1 MEELMQYVWRH
12 RLWAVGELTTHDGL
26 PVTVIDV
33 GQQNR
38 DAGPDFF
45 NAKVR
50 IGTEM
55 WCGNV
60 EIHVRASDWR
70 RHGHDCDK
78 AYDSVI
84 LHVVEHDDC
93 PIYATDGR
101 LIPQVTLKC
110 ARDFSA
116 RYAAFVGNPAN
127 TLACAAELNSVSPV
141 MMRDWLDSLAFER
154 LYAKVDAIRE
164 RLDRCTGDWEQA
176 AFVTLARALG
186 AGINGD
192 AFERVAQSL
201 PLRLLHK
208 HSDSLLSLEAMI
220 FGQAG
225 LLECEPTDGYV
236 SQLQQEYDFLAVKFG
251 LKRPRDIVWRMSR
264 MRPASFP
271 HRRLAALAAMCHGG
285 FRLLQSILS
294 IDDEQQARVLFLVDL
309 TGYWTTHN
317 NFHNPVAVNP
327 RAFGKSTVDMLIIN
341 VVAPLLMAYG
351 AYVGDESQGV
361 RAVDLLEHLPGE
373 NNRFTADFV
382 RAGVACPNAFVS
394 QAMVQLHKNYCDV
407 RKCLYCRLGHR
418 FLASRVKP

>member
-12 RLWAVGELTTHDGL
+12 RLWAVGDLTTHDGTH
-26 PVTVIDV
+26 VNVIDV
-33 GQQNR
+33 GQLNR

-50 IGTEM
+50 IGNQV

-60 EIHVRASDWR
+60 EIHVRASDWH
-70 RHGHDCDK
+70 RHGHDKDR

-93 PIYATDGR
+93 PIYSTDGR
-101 LIPQVTLKC
+101 LIPQITLKC
-110 ARDFSA
+110 ARDFSN
-116 RYAAFVGNPAN
+116 RYAAFVNNPAN
-127 TLACAAELNSVSPV
+127 SLPCAAELAAVSPV
-141 MMRDWLDSLAFER
+141 MVRDWLDALAFER
-154 LYAKVDAIRE
+154 LYAKADAIGR

-192 AFERVAQSL
+192 AFEQVAQSL
-201 PLRLLHK
+201 PLKLLHK
-208 HSDSLLSLEAMI
+208 HSDSLLSIEAML

-225 LLECEPTDGYV
+225 LLECEPTDGYI
-236 SQLQQEYDFLAVKFG
+236 SRLQQEYDFLAVKFG
-251 LKRPRDIVWRMSR
+251 LRRPQGVAWRMSR

-285 FRLLQSILS
+285 FRLLQSVLS
-294 IDDEQQARVLFLVDL
+294 VADEQQARALFAVEL

-317 NFHNPVAVNP
+317 NFLAPSSANP

-341 VVAPLLMAYG
+341 VVSPLLMAY
-351 AYVGDESQGV
+351 ADYIADESLAA
-361 RAVDLLEHLPGE
+361 RAVDILEHLPGE
-373 NNRFTADFV
+373 TNRFTADFV
-382 RAGVACPNAFVS
+382 RAGVPCPNALVS

-407 RKCLYCRLGHR
+407 RKCLHCRLGHR
-418 FLASRVKP
+418 LLAAKVKP